1 MVEKVKIINSS
12 DNLANE
18 GFISI
23 KNTTDTNQK
32 AWRKKQLVYKLGKT
46 DNVKE
51 YITDIVVLTKYKN
64 PPEGFMYLG
73 ELEKMHVCYK
83 LTSAKKSEI
92 IDFTQQ
98 IENLRIQ
105 SNLYPNM
112 VSIFFS
118 IRCLRFNSTTHLDAS
133 YNSFIA
139 YSLFFFFFI
148 NVTENRLITAT
159 TIQNIIMNH

>member
-73 ELEKMHVCYK
+73 ELEKMHVCFK

-112 VSIFFS
+112 VSI
-118 IRCLRFNSTTHLDAS
+118 
-133 YNSFIA
+133 
-139 YSLFFFFFI
+139 LFF
-148 NVTENRLITAT
+148 
-159 TIQNIIMNH
+159 